1 MSLLNLAWFLTQALE
16 LLQLAKGTALD
27 EVMLNSEEIKALA
40 IAVIELRLSEGINKG
55 VSQSVGWSVRKF
67 N

>member
-40 IAVIELRLSEGINKG
+40 IAIVKLCLSEDINKG
-55 VSQSVGWSVRKF
+55 VSQSVS
-67 N
+67 